1 MEVGGWISRIILRFV
16 VHPFSFLRYLIKN
29 NQNKAKSPSVS
40 SCSASKKP
48 APFLLSLS
56 PLLFPFSR
64 LSSFFFNEF
73 ADPSFEIRYRNVS
86 SRLGKLSSLEYIIA
100 CPFIDFLSAGIC
112 STPRRCQQGMKN
124 RERRKRNRGEAVD
137 KRDWWATVAIGSNF
151 GAIFSRG
158 GTRRRNPTPLRP
170 PYIGL
175 SNPVSSNPPPPPLSP
190 SILFN

>member
-16 VHPFSFLRYLIKN
+16 VYPFSFLRYLIKN

-48 APFLLSLS
+48 FLLSLS
-56 PLLFPFSR
+56 SSLPFFPPLL
-64 LSSFFFNEF
+64 FFFNEF